1 MSKSFITMAKQH
13 SFCFYLDKIL
23 SILKGGKKVLN
34 DNSVLSDH
42 SLLRGMNDFGAV
54 YFL

>member
-13 SFCFYLDKIL
+13 SFCFYLDKFDK
-23 SILKGGKKVLN
+23 KGGKKVLN